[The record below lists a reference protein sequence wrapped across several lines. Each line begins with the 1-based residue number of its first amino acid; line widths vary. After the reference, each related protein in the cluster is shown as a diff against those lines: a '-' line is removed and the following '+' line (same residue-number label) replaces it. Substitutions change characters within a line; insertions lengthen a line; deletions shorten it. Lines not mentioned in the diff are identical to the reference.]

1 MGTVGN
7 RVQELTAKT
16 PEAETLRRLA
26 AAPVANV
33 GDAMQ
38 RLYSFDG
45 KIVPLNAHRLCGP
58 AMTVKVPTGDN
69 LLIHV
74 AMDMMVAG
82 QVLVVAAEESSK
94 RAVIGELMLQYLA
107 TKKIGGVVIDGYVRD
122 LDYISTTCPFPVF
135 ARGTNPN
142 GPYKNGPGEINYP
155 IACGGVVINPGDVV
169 IGDADGLAVVP
180 AKNADEIALEVDGVM
195 DKEAGIIES
204 ISTSGEFN
212 RPWVA
217 EQMSRIGAV
226 RI

>member
-1 MGTVGN
+1 MGSAGN
-7 RVQELTAKT
+7 RVKDITIPT
-16 PEAETLRRLA
+16 PKEETLRRLA

-38 RLYSFDG
+38 RLYSLDG
-45 KIVPLNAHRLCGP
+45 DLVPLNDHRLCGP
-58 AMTVKVPTGDN
+58 AVTVKVPTGDN

-74 AMDMMVAG
+74 AMDTMTAG
-82 QVLVVAAEESSK
+82 QVLVVSAEGSSR

-107 TKKIGGVVIDGYVRD
+107 TKNIGGVVIDGYVRD
-122 LDYISTTCPFPVF
+122 LDYISSACPFPVF

-142 GPYKNGPGEINYP
+142 GPYKHGPGEINYP
-155 IACGGVVINPGDVV
+155 ISCGGVVVNPGDIV

-180 AKNADEIALEVDGVM
+180 ADDADDIAVEVDGVM
-195 DKEAGIIES
+195 DKEATIIES
-204 ISTSGEFN
+204 ITATGEFN

-226 RI
+226 HI